1 VNRLAGL
8 GLVSANGD
16 VQNGEVPGH
25 VMMELVVPP
34 LDVTVSDSLQILA
47 LIGVLVALTATVI
60 GVLTIARST
69 WRVTFG
75 PGTLVLPFGDSEVG
89 PAISEILAE
98 QLDEVERD
106 WQRLS
111 LDVKKEEGLVR
122 SQDTLVDLGPR
133 ARALSD
139 RSLDTHEN
147 QFLSDQPLAG
157 QAMAPITFAGISV
170 SPDTVFS
177 VFYRLRTTVARR
189 TISGSLHEF
198 GATTRL
204 SALFVYR
211 EPPEW
216 GSGRRRRRPRRR
228 GASRSKRII
237 LVRDVKDGGVLE
249 LIDDLA
255 FLITKARLEFTS
267 EADRWSAYRAFLT
280 GYADHLRF
288 LRTGKVAHRDLAIGL
303 YQAAIEAQ
311 PAYLLAL
318 YNLGTLLYNRY
329 TEDDNARAI
338 EHFRAA
344 TEASDE
350 RLRALAL
357 SGLTLAYAQNVSRF
371 GLGSDPWV
379 ALAEDASREA
389 VQIAPD
395 LEEAGFAR
403 AFAYQIARDN
413 DAALEEY
420 ARTVDL
426 PGNAP
431 IERQIKS
438 FAQNNR
444 AYLLLT
450 VKGDLEAAEQL
461 FRNALDRF
469 QNKMAHANLGEIH
482 KRRKEFDLALA
493 EYQKAREL
501 DADYVAA
508 INETG
513 MVYLAMARDSR
524 DQGRD
529 DVAELIAA
537 GERWHQRALAVVP
550 TTATH
555 QREMVSK
562 AFEDSRSQYGL

>member
-1 VNRLAGL
+1 MLSNGLQVLALL
-8 GLVSANGD
+8 GVL
-16 VQNGEVPGH
+16 
-25 VMMELVVPP
+25 
-34 LDVTVSDSLQILA
+34 LA
-47 LIGVLVALTATVI
+47 LIATLI

-75 PGTLVLPFGDSEVG
+75 RGTLVLPFGDSDKG

-111 LDVKKEEGLVR
+111 LAVKKEEGLVR
-122 SQDTLVDLGPR
+122 SQATLVDLGPR

-139 RSLDTHEN
+139 RALDQHEN

-157 QAMAPITFAGISV
+157 QAMGPISFAGVSV
-170 SPDTVFS
+170 SPDTIFS
-177 VFYRLRTTVARR
+177 LFYRLRSSVARR
-189 TISGSLHEF
+189 TVRGSLHEF
-198 GATTRL
+198 GVTARL
-204 SALFVYR
+204 SALFVYG
-211 EPPEW
+211 EPPERH
-216 GSGRRRRRPRRR
+216 SGRRKRRLKRS
-228 GASRSKRII
+228 GARRSKRII
-237 LVRDVKDGGVLE
+237 LVRELKEGGMLE

-267 EADRWSAYRAFLT
+267 EADRWSAYRAFLK
-280 GYADHLRF
+280 GYAEHLRF
-288 LRTGKVAHRDLAIGL
+288 LRTGKIVHRDLATGL
-303 YQAAIEAQ
+303 YSAAVDVQ
-311 PAYLLAL
+311 PTYLLAR

-329 TEDDNARAI
+329 TEDDNAKAI
-338 EHFRAA
+338 EHL
-344 TEASDE
+344 EAVAESSDE

-379 ALAEDASREA
+379 TFAEMASREA
-389 VQIAPD
+389 VEIAPD

-403 AFAYQIARDN
+403 AFAEQIAGN
-413 DAALEEY
+413 IDAALDEY
-420 ARTVDL
+420 ARTVGL
-426 PGNAP
+426 PGNSP

-444 AYLLLT
+444 AYLELT
-450 VKGDLEAAEQL
+450 EKGDLETAEKL
-461 FRNALDRF
+461 FLDALDRF

-493 EYQKAREL
+493 EYQKARKL
-501 DADYVAA
+501 DVNYVAA

-513 MVYLAMARDSR
+513 MVYLAMARASR

-529 DVAELIAA
+529 DVPALIGE
-537 GERWHQRALAVVP
+537 GERWHQRALAALPATAAHERDNVV
-550 TTATH
+550 
-555 QREMVSK
+555 K
-562 AFEDSRSQYGL
+562 KFEDARSQYGL

>member
-1 VNRLAGL
+1 MVP
-8 GLVSANGD
+8 ANGD
-16 VQNGEVPGH
+16 AQNGGVPGH
-25 VMMELVVPP
+25 AIVELVVPA
-34 LDVTVSDSLQILA
+34 LDVTVSDSLQVLA
-47 LIGVLVALTATVI
+47 LIGVLVALAATLI
-60 GVLTIARST
+60 GVLTIVRST

-75 PGTLVLPFGDSEVG
+75 SGTLVLPFGDSDDG

-98 QLDEVERD
+98 QLDEVERE

-170 SPDTVFS
+170 SPDTIFS
-177 VFYRLRTTVARR
+177 VFYRLRTSVARR
-189 TISGSLHEF
+189 TISGSLHGF

-211 EPPEW
+211 EPVEL
-216 GSGRRRRRPRRR
+216 GRGRRRPRKG

-267 EADRWSAYRAFLT
+267 EADRWSAYRAFLS

-288 LRTGKVAHRDLAIGL
+288 LRTGKVVNRDLAIGL
-303 YQAAIEAQ
+303 YSAAIEAQ
-311 PAYLLAL
+311 PDYLLAR

-344 TEASDE
+344 AEASVE

-357 SGLTLAYAQNVSRF
+357 SGLTLAYAQNVSRY

-379 ALAEDASREA
+379 ALADDASREA

-403 AFAYQIARDN
+403 GFALQVAGDI

-444 AYLLLT
+444 AFLQLT
-450 VKGDLEAAEQL
+450 VKGDLEAAQQL
-461 FRNALDRF
+461 FRDALERF

-493 EYQKAREL
+493 EYRKARDL

-513 MVYLAMARDSR
+513 MVYLAMARDSL
-524 DQGRD
+524 DQGRGD
-529 DVAELIAA
+529 AAELIAE
-537 GERWHQRALAVVP
+537 GHRWHQRALAVVP
-550 TTATH
+550 ATATH
-555 QREMVSK
+555 QRELVSK
-562 AFEDSRSQYGL
+562 AFEDARSQYGL